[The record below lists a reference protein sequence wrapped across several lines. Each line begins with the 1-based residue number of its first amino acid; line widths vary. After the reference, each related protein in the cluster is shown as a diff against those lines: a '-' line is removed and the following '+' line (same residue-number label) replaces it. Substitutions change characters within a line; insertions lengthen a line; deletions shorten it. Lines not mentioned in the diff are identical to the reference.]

1 MIAREQTVWG
11 TLNSDAKLN
20 VDTGSLDI
28 AMFFRSSMRE
38 IGMAETY
45 LSSEFLLGHEVANTC
60 LFLAAAI
67 QPSAILIMRFLQY
80 SLFACCRIKETRRV
94 LPAAYS
100 TASGMMRR
108 YMPIRRSIL

>member
-45 LSSEFLLGHEVANTC
+45 LSSEFWLRHEVADTC

-80 SLFACCRIKETRRV
+80 SLFARCLIREAWRV
-94 LPAAYS
+94 RSAAYS
-100 TASGMMRR
+100 TASGKRRR
-108 YMPIRRSIL
+108 YMPTRRSIL